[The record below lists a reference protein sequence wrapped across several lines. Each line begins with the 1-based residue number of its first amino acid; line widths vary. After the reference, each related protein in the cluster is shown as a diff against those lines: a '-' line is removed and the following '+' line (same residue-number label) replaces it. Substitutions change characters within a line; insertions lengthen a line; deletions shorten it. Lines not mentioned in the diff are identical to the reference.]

1 MPLSLFN
8 TASGEVEEFRPYDKD
23 LVRLYVCGPTVYDRI
38 HLGNAR
44 SLVVFDLVARTLRRH
59 YKKLLY
65 VRNITDVD
73 DKILARAREEG
84 VKPSL
89 LTARTIASFHA
100 DACALGC
107 IEPDEEPRAT
117 EHIESMITMIERLL
131 ANGNAYTSDD
141 GHVLFSVRSFEGY
154 GKLSRRGSADCL
166 EDNLDGARV
175 APLPCRRE
183 EGDFVLWK
191 PATEHEEG
199 WNSPWGDGRRGR
211 PGWHI
216 ECSAMSRMHLG
227 GKIDLHGGG
236 QDLIF
241 PHHEN
246 EIAQS
251 RAAHPDEPF
260 VKHWMHHG
268 YVLCEGKKMSKSLGN
283 FHCVRDLLQRVSG
296 EAIRLTLL
304 RAHYRHPLDFSMQ
317 RLCESEKNLD
327 RLYKHASLADGKEA
341 DASALPDKTA
351 KAFKGVEE
359 ALSQDLNTPLA
370 LECLF
375 FLAGYASESKGAEQT
390 HAARAIRH
398 AGGLLGLLQDECR
411 LKAARE
417 GGSAS
422 LDSLSAKERA
432 WIEERLAA
440 RESARAQR
448 DFAIADAIRL
458 ELASQ
463 GIEIEDGREG
473 PCWRVV
479 HETKRKPTQDTM
491 RENAIKEDARKEDTR
506 KEAR

>member
-1 MPLSLFN
+1 M
-8 TASGEVEEFRPYDKD
+8 
-23 LVRLYVCGPTVYDRI
+23 RLYVCGPTVYDRI

-44 SLVVFDLVARTLRRH
+44 SLVVFDLLAALLRRR
-59 YKKLLY
+59 YKKLFY

-84 VKPSL
+84 IAPSV

-100 DACALGC
+100 DARALGC
-107 IEPDEEPRAT
+107 SEPDEEPRAT
-117 EHIESMITMIERLL
+117 EHIAAMVAMIERLL
-131 ANGNAYTSDD
+131 AQGNAYRSDD

-154 GKLSRRGSADCL
+154 GKLSRRGNTGCL
-166 EDNLDGARV
+166 EDSLDGARV

-191 PATEHEEG
+191 PATEQEEG
-199 WNSPWGDGRRGR
+199 WDSPWGFGR

-216 ECSAMSRMHLG
+216 ECSAMSRIYLG
-227 GKIDLHGGG
+227 GRIDIHGGG

-251 RAAHPDEPF
+251 CAAHPDEPF
-260 VKHWMHHG
+260 VKHWMHNG

-283 FHCVRDLLQRVSG
+283 FHQVCDLLKRVSG

-327 RLYKHASLADGKEA
+327 HLYALTSFADGEEV
-341 DASALPDKTA
+341 DVSALPDPIA

-359 ALSQDLNTPLA
+359 ALSQDLNTPRA

-375 FLAGYASESKGAEQT
+375 LMAGYAATRKKDKVGA
-390 HAARAIRH
+390 RV
-398 AGGLLGLLQDECR
+398 AGALKTASGLLGLLQDEQR

-417 GGSAS
+417 GGSAF
-422 LDSLSAKERA
+422 LDSLSAKKRA
-432 WIEERLAA
+432 WIEERVAA
-440 RESARAQR
+440 RKTAREQR
-448 DFAIADAIRL
+448 NFAAADAIRA
-458 ELASQ
+458 ELVRE

-473 PCWRVV
+473 TCWRIVASRQ
-479 HETKRKPTQDTM
+479 KQTQEQVQEQVQEQM
-491 RENAIKEDARKEDTR
+491 RASLPSQ
-506 KEAR
+506 EAR